1 MTARTK
7 AYIYLII
14 TIVIW
19 GAAGPVIK
27 NTLNYFDPVIFLT
40 YRFFLTSLVLIP
52 LILFFHPHTLSTLN
66 HLTAKDWLIFIGS
79 SLLGTTVQLL
89 LLFKGFELT
98 TAIDGTLIS
107 STSPILSVL
116 AGWWLLKEHVTSR
129 EKLGAVVAFLGSVV
143 IIVKPML
150 ETHKLFSGNS
160 LGNLLILL
168 ANFAWV
174 GHSIISKT
182 QLRHNLSPLLITTA
196 NFFIG
201 FISMLTILLLTH
213 SSSIR
218 YTLNAIPYSAHFGV
232 IYMALLSGAL
242 AYFLFQKA
250 QKSIETSEAN
260 TFLFLQPVVATPLA
274 YFWLGENVSATF
286 IVGSVIIGLGV
297 ILSNLKFKR

>member
-27 NTLNYFDPVIFLT
+27 NTLNYFDPVVFLT
-40 YRFFLTSLVLIP
+40 YRFFLTSLALIP
-52 LILFFHPHTLSTLN
+52 LILFFHPHILTTLN

-79 SLLGTTVQLL
+79 SLLGTTIQLL

-98 TAIDGTLIS
+98 SSIDGVLIS

-116 AGWWLLKEHVTSR
+116 AGWWLLKERITSR
-129 EKLGAVVAFLGSVV
+129 EKLGTLIAFLGSIV
-143 IIVKPML
+143 IIIKPML

-201 FISMLTILLLTH
+201 FLSMSVILFFSRSMNYEPITNNL
-213 SSSIR
+213 
-218 YTLNAIPYSAHFGV
+218 SAHLGV
-232 IYMALLSGAL
+232 VYMALLSGAL

-274 YFWLGENVSATF
+274 YLWLGENVSPTF

>member
-19 GAAGPVIK
+19 GVAGPVIK

-52 LILFFHPHTLSTLN
+52 MILFFHPHILTTLN
-66 HLTAKDWLIFIGS
+66 NLTAKDWLIFIGS
-79 SLLGTTVQLL
+79 SLLGTTIQLL

-98 TAIDGTLIS
+98 SSIDGVLIS

-116 AGWWLLKEHVTSR
+116 AGWWLLKEHVTRR
-129 EKLGAVVAFLGSVV
+129 EKIGAVIAFLGSVV
-143 IIVKPML
+143 IIIKPML

-182 QLRHNLSPLLITTA
+182 QLRHNLSPILITTA

-201 FISMLTILLLTH
+201 FLSMSVILFFSRSMNYEPITNNL
-213 SSSIR
+213 
-218 YTLNAIPYSAHFGV
+218 SAHLGV
-232 IYMALLSGAL
+232 VYMALLSGAL

-274 YFWLGENVSATF
+274 YLWLGENVSATF
-286 IVGSVIIGLGV
+286 IFGSVIIGLGV

>member
-27 NTLNYFDPVIFLT
+27 NTLNYFDPVVFLT

-52 LILFFHPHTLSTLN
+52 LILFFHPYALSTLN

-98 TAIDGTLIS
+98 SSIDGVLIS

-116 AGWWLLKEHVTSR
+116 AGWWLLKEHVTRR
-129 EKLGAVVAFLGSVV
+129 EKIGAVIAFLGSVV
-143 IIVKPML
+143 IIIKPML

-201 FISMLTILLLTH
+201 FLSMSVILFFSRSMNYEPITNNL
-213 SSSIR
+213 
-218 YTLNAIPYSAHFGV
+218 SAHLGV
-232 IYMALLSGAL
+232 LYMALLSGAL

-274 YFWLGENVSATF
+274 YLWLGENVSPTF